1 MSYVAQVHKTL
12 FDRVWEK
19 VDHNGPVP
27 AHCPQ
32 LGPCWIWMG
41 YCDPKGYGRLNI
53 GRHVDGVYRD
63 KLEYAHRLT
72 WELTHGP
79 VPAHLW
85 VLHKCDNPQC
95 VRPGHL
101 FLGTVQD
108 NNADRHAK
116 GGYATQSKGEDHYKC
131 GLTDAQVLEIRRIC
145 QPAKCGNTHKGPP
158 PNGYTDLAKRYN
170 VTYDAI
176 RLIVLR
182 KNRKNI

>member
-32 LGPCWIWMG
+32 LGPCWIWLA
-41 YCDPKGYGRLNI
+41 YCDHKGYGRLNI
-53 GRHVDGVYRD
+53 GHHVNGVYSN

-72 WELTHGP
+72 WEQTHGP

-95 VRPGHL
+95 VRPTHL

-116 GGYATQSKGEDHYKC
+116 GGYQTQAKGTGVFAHKLTAEDVK
-131 GLTDAQVLEIRRIC
+131 EIRAVC
-145 QPAKCGNTHKGPP
+145 VPGKNWHYSK
-158 PNGYTDLAKRYN
+158 NSYSDLARKYG
-170 VTYDAI
+170 VTYHAI

-182 KNRKNI
+182 KNWKHVP